1 MDKADYAFSKLS
13 VIAGRWRGPGLYA
26 ERFTAVGYM
35 VTGIDFS
42 GRSIGYARRSA
53 QKAGL
58 DIQYICQDY
67 LTLDIG
73 KLFDLSTMI
82 YCDYGVL

>member
-1 MDKADYAFSKLS
+1 
-13 VIAGRWRGPGLYA
+13 
-26 ERFTAVGYM
+26 M

-82 YCDYGVL
+82 YCDYGAL